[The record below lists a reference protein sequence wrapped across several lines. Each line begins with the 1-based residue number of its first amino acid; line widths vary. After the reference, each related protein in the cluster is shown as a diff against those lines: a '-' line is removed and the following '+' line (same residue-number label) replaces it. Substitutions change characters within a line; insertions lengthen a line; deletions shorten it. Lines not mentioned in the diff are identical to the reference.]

1 MQNRGLRQR
10 PGIAFGGALLLVAI
24 CAGYARASAAA
35 PGGTTPAPPSS
46 PATAPSPGH
55 MPETLRSG
63 IHDVVVVPGTNKT
76 EQQLAGSYGKAQPGA
91 AGGMV
96 EGSKLGFPS
105 VGLGNIS
112 VGIAVPQLVLPG
124 MVAGSLFGEAKQKM
138 QDFRDALAKDL
149 ANAKDQPLTSSR
161 LALHVYQELRG
172 SPDLKTHLFAPTL
185 DIPDKTDAV
194 LYVNINDVTIDVDR
208 DDAILKTT
216 AEITLNS
223 GSDGS
228 VLYRKWFYYQD
239 RDSLANW
246 TANDN
251 ALWRDYTNFAL
262 DYLGRAIASDVFI
275 GVDLPQQLHPVET
288 KTLSVGRNDV
298 WHDSSKSRTPTLAW
312 QLTLPSHNLDYPWA
326 DNIGESDISYD
337 LQIFDNHRLVYD
349 QNGIANPSVV
359 LAYDLEA
366 CKTYRWSV
374 RPAYHV
380 NGDIKYGNWM
390 RSPPESGKGT
400 GSANEGKKASDAPA
414 FIQYFPTLKVDCRA
428 R

>member
-1 MQNRGLRQR
+1 M
-10 PGIAFGGALLLVAI
+10 
-24 CAGYARASAAA
+24 
-35 PGGTTPAPPSS
+35 
-46 PATAPSPGH
+46 
-55 MPETLRSG
+55 
-63 IHDVVVVPGTNKT
+63 
-76 EQQLAGSYGKAQPGA
+76 
-91 AGGMV
+91 
-96 EGSKLGFPS
+96 
-105 VGLGNIS
+105 
-112 VGIAVPQLVLPG
+112 
-124 MVAGSLFGEAKQKM
+124 
-138 QDFRDALAKDL
+138 
-149 ANAKDQPLTSSR
+149 
-161 LALHVYQELRG
+161 
-172 SPDLKTHLFAPTL
+172 
-185 DIPDKTDAV
+185 
-194 LYVNINDVTIDVDR
+194 
-208 DDAILKTT
+208 
-216 AEITLNS
+216 
-223 GSDGS
+223 
-228 VLYRKWFYYQD
+228 YRKWFYYQD

-288 KTLSVGRNDV
+288 KTLSLGRNDV

-349 QNGIANPSVV
+349 QNGIANSSVV

-380 NGDIKYGNWM
+380 NGDIKYGDWM